1 MVANNVSSDNKP
13 SYSAD
18 LLTKI
23 LVEYPAINTVNI
35 DLEFDILQI
44 TFLIKR
50 KISEKKWQETKDK
63 IYQKIKIFNKL
74 KNNNNF
80 TPKLTKKNHNT
91 LSKVKL
97 FINLKQLNQLKIDFS
112 ISTIEKYFSNNI
124 LKEEIRYNEFKLESV
139 EKLLEL
145 AKTEPEN
152 KYRAFRD
159 KNKILIFATS
169 F

>member
-1 MVANNVSSDNKP
+1 
-13 SYSAD
+13 
-18 LLTKI
+18 
-23 LVEYPAINTVNI
+23 
-35 DLEFDILQI
+35 
-44 TFLIKR
+44 
-50 KISEKKWQETKDK
+50 
-63 IYQKIKIFNKL
+63 
-74 KNNNNF
+74 
-80 TPKLTKKNHNT
+80 
-91 LSKVKL
+91 VKL

>member
-74 KNNNNF
+74 KNNNNYF
-80 TPKLTKKNHNT
+80 GK
-91 LSKVKL
+91 
-97 FINLKQLNQLKIDFS
+97 NLKIQLQLNKKKKRVRWQ
-112 ISTIEKYFSNNI
+112 
-124 LKEEIRYNEFKLESV
+124 
-139 EKLLEL
+139 
-145 AKTEPEN
+145 
-152 KYRAFRD
+152 
-159 KNKILIFATS
+159 
-169 F
+169 